1 MQLIHY
7 RAAQRVREVLWVAA
21 TVILLLIVFFPIYWM
36 VAGSLRANIELFKYP
51 PAILPQDFTLG
62 AYRSILRE
70 SDFVISLFNTIIVA
84 ASTTLLAVGIASLGA
99 YGLSRYRFRGKK
111 LLQYYILLTQMLP
124 AVLLTLPFFA
134 IYSKIGLYDT
144 KLGLIIA
151 YASFT
156 LPFCALSLRGFISS
170 IPTTLDEAARIDGC
184 NALQAFTRI
193 VLPSARAGL
202 VATGVFAFVNAW
214 NEYLMAVV
222 LSASL
227 RSKMLVVLIGS
238 KIGQY
243 DIKWNELLAITVV
256 ASVPLLILYS
266 AIQRSFMKGMT
277 AGAVKM

>member
-1 MQLIHY
+1 M
-7 RAAQRVREVLWVAA
+7 QRVSNTLWVVA
-21 TVILLLIVFFPIYWM
+21 TILLLLAVFFPIYWM
-36 VAGSLRANIELFKYP
+36 VAGSLRANIELFKFP
-51 PAILPQDFTLG
+51 PAIFPVTPTLS
-62 AYRSILRE
+62 AYRSILTE
-70 SDFVISLFNTIIVA
+70 SDFVVSLTNTIIVA
-84 ASTTLLAVGIASLGA
+84 VSTTVLAVGIASLAA

-144 KLGLIIA
+144 KLGLVIA

-170 IPTTLDEAARIDGC
+170 IPETLDEAAKIDGC
-184 NALQAFTRI
+184 NSLQAFVRI
-193 VLPSARAGL
+193 ILPSAQAGL

-222 LSASL
+222 LSSSL
-227 RSKMLVVLIGS
+227 KSKMLVVLIGS

-243 DIKWNELLAITVV
+243 DIKWNELLAITVI
-256 ASVPLLILYS
+256 ASVPLVVLYS

>member
-1 MQLIHY
+1 VIHRY
-7 RAAQRVREVLWVAA
+7 VQRVSNTLWVVA
-21 TVILLLIVFFPIYWM
+21 TILLLLAVFFPIYWM
-36 VAGSLRANIELFKYP
+36 VAGSLRANIELFKFP
-51 PAILPQDFTLG
+51 PAIFPVTPTLS
-62 AYRSILRE
+62 AYRSILTE
-70 SDFVISLFNTIIVA
+70 SDFVVSLTNTIIVA
-84 ASTTLLAVGIASLGA
+84 VSTTVLAVGIASLAA

-144 KLGLIIA
+144 KLGLVIA

-170 IPTTLDEAARIDGC
+170 IPETLDEAAKIDGC
-184 NALQAFTRI
+184 NSLQAFVRI
-193 VLPSARAGL
+193 ILPSAQAGL

-222 LSASL
+222 LSSSL
-227 RSKMLVVLIGS
+227 KSKMLVVLIGS

-243 DIKWNELLAITVV
+243 DIKWNELLAITVI
-256 ASVPLLILYS
+256 ASVPLVVLYS

>member
-1 MQLIHY
+1 MIHRY
-7 RAAQRVREVLWVAA
+7 VQRVSNTLWVVA
-21 TVILLLIVFFPIYWM
+21 TILLLLAVFFPIYWM
-36 VAGSLRANIELFKYP
+36 VAGSLRANIELFKFP
-51 PAILPQDFTLG
+51 PAIFPVTPTLS
-62 AYRSILRE
+62 AYRSILTE
-70 SDFVISLFNTIIVA
+70 SDFVVSLTNTIIVA
-84 ASTTLLAVGIASLGA
+84 VSTTVLAVGIASLAA

-144 KLGLIIA
+144 KLGLVIA

-170 IPTTLDEAARIDGC
+170 IPETLDEAAKIDGC
-184 NALQAFTRI
+184 NSLQAFVRI
-193 VLPSARAGL
+193 ILPSAQAGL

-222 LSASL
+222 LSSSL
-227 RSKMLVVLIGS
+227 KSKMLVVLIGS

-243 DIKWNELLAITVV
+243 DIKWNELLAITVI
-256 ASVPLLILYS
+256 ASVPLVVLYS